1 MPRSARPVGFSPD
14 LTSTPAS
21 LRRLPVAGVS
31 SLRHRATLFGRCAAA
46 LAVGS
51 LLLTGCGQGGD
62 PAPEEEISQTGA
74 SDEGGADSSAGDG
87 SDGASDSGG
96 EPSDGGG
103 ATAAAVPVDPY
114 PVTPAPDDFEAPGAC
129 TGEGA
134 HLAEVGSG
142 GAEPGLPE
150 RAGESLT
157 IEVTA
162 IEGDH
167 AQLTA
172 AIGSADP
179 RPIEDITVGESVTI
193 DLWTISLTS
202 VCGDLD
208 QVEFD
213 LIN

>member
-74 SDEGGADSSAGDG
+74 SDG
-87 SDGASDSGG
+87 GG